1 MSQDNTTIDSNLY
14 DRQIRTYGIEAVK
27 KLTSSSVL
35 IYGLENGLGTEI
47 AKNLALGGIR
57 NIYLF
62 DEYPIQKSDLETG
75 FYYNVNNIGL
85 IRSEI
90 LANKVSELNP
100 YVNVKSVCSIN
111 QDQNV
116 TILINQPVETINRIS
131 IYCEETSSKMIV
143 LYSRG
148 VSGVIFVNAGKSH
161 LVTDVTGENIEPVQ
175 VGEISPDGKVFCAP
189 NNSHDYQTGD
199 YIRFENL
206 QGENLKQ
213 LSKEWKIKVLNK
225 VTFQLEDFTKI
236 EPFKFVNGTAIH
248 IKKPIIVT
256 HENWLKQLENPTM
269 AFSFDMELGKKL
281 VQTYTKMFRNNLVG
295 LLPYIWSEEMTRFME
310 LNQIELPEYARMFGY
325 EFMPVVSLMGSIC
338 ASEAIKLI
346 TNKYLPINQ
355 WFSWCDPNLL
365 PKQQESEGQTSYGQV
380 WGKEFEEKLMNS
392 KWLMVGSGAIG
403 CEHLKNLAFMN
414 VSNVILTDP
423 DQIEKSNLNRQFLF
437 RSHHIGKA
445 KSETAAAMIQQMRP
459 NMIIKPMLQ
468 KVGIDNMEF
477 TNKIMSNG
485 ITGVLNALDNISARR
500 FMDEQ
505 CFKFGVPLFESGTT
519 GTKGNT
525 QAVIPFVTET
535 YSNSSDPVQEKSF
548 PICTIKSFPNEI
560 HHTIHW
566 AMDQFEFFNRA
577 PTTMNR
583 WIRNP
588 EEIELME
595 PIEKLIAHE
604 DINKFTVKY
613 PTQKLGLRGCAIW
626 AVEMFNHNY
635 NNEIVQLLHTFPPN
649 HEIAEGVPFWS
660 AGKRCP
666 KPIKFDITNQMH
678 LDYVEATTHLLARI
692 SGLDDNFS
700 INKLIKMIEDYEPK
714 EFVPKKMEIAA
725 SDSELEKTNSN
736 RTTSDYPIGKPTEF
750 APFYVPEVFEKDD
763 DRNWHIK
770 WITASSN
777 NRALNYGIPV
787 ADYQETKGIAG
798 RIIPA
803 IATTTSA
810 VSGLILLEML
820 KYLQGHN
827 KVESYRS
834 TFINLAEPLLVYSEP
849 MKAPMIELGG
859 IKLNSWTRFEYTKD
873 STLNEFIKY
882 YEKIFQ
888 TTISSVILGTGLI
901 YMENFETD
909 NLEKKLS
916 QIVKGVMDE
925 VPSVISFILASND
938 INEIPTIRF
947 NMPIDEKTISI

>member
-1 MSQDNTTIDSNLY
+1 MSQVNTSIDSNLY
-14 DRQIRTYGIEAVK
+14 DRQIRTYGMDAVK

-35 IYGLENGLGTEI
+35 IYGLEKGLGTEV

-57 NIYLF
+57 NIYLL

-85 IRSEI
+85 IRSEV
-90 LANKVSELNP
+90 LANRISELNP
-100 YVNVKSVCSIN
+100 YVNVKSVSSYN

-116 TILINQPVETINRIS
+116 TILINQPVQTVNRVS
-131 IYCEETSSKMIV
+131 TYCEENSSKMIV

-148 VSGVIFVNAGKSH
+148 VSGVIFVNAGTSH
-161 LVTDVTGENIEPVQ
+161 TVTDVTGENIEPVQ
-175 VGEISPDGKVFCAP
+175 IGEISSEGKVRCAT

-206 QGENLKQ
+206 QGENLEQ

-225 VTFQLEDFTKI
+225 STFQLEDFQNIK
-236 EPFKFVNGTAIH
+236 PFNFINGTAIY
-248 IKKPIIVT
+248 IKKPKEVK
-256 HENWLKQLENPTM
+256 HENWTQQLENPTI
-269 AFSFDMELGKKL
+269 AFSFDMDLSKKL
-281 VQTYTKMFRNNLVG
+281 VQTYIQMFTNNLVEKM
-295 LLPYIWSEEMTRFME
+295 PRIWSEEMTRFME
-310 LNQIELPEYARMFGY
+310 TNKIILPEYASIFGF
-325 EFMPVVSLMGSIC
+325 EFIPVVSLMGSIC

-355 WFSWCDPNLL
+355 WFSWCDSVLI
-365 PKQQESEGQTSYGQV
+365 PKSNQIDLNVKTSYGQV
-380 WGKEFEEKLMNS
+380 WGKELEDKLMNS
-392 KWLMVGSGAIG
+392 KWFMVGSGAIG

-414 VSNVILTDP
+414 VSNVIVTDP

-437 RSHHIGKA
+437 RSQHIGKS
-445 KSETAAAMIQQMRP
+445 KSETAAAVIQQMRP
-459 NMIIKPMLQ
+459 NMNIKALLH
-468 KVGIDNMEF
+468 KVGNDNMEL
-477 TNKIMSNG
+477 TNQIMSSG
-485 ITGVLNALDNISARR
+485 ITGVLNALDNINARR

-505 CFKFGVPLFESGTT
+505 CLKFSLPLFESGTT

-535 YSNSSDPVQEKSF
+535 YSNSSDPIQEKSF

-577 PTTMNR
+577 PATMNR

-588 EEIELME
+588 EEIESME
-595 PIEKLIAHE
+595 QTEKMTAYE
-604 DINKFTVKY
+604 DINKFTVQY

-626 AVEMFNHNY
+626 AVEMFNQNY
-635 NNEIVQLLHTFPPN
+635 NNNIVQLLHTFPPN
-649 HEIAEGVPFWS
+649 YEIAEGVPFWS

-678 LDYVEATTHLLARI
+678 LDYVEATTHLLARV
-692 SGLDDNFS
+692 SGLSDNFTT
-700 INKLIKMIEDYEPK
+700 NKLIKMIEDYVPK
-714 EFVPKKMEIAA
+714 EFVPKDMEIA
-725 SDSELEKTNSN
+725 SNDSELEKTSSV
-736 RTTSDYPIGKPTEF
+736 RSITDYPIGNSSDFNPIF
-750 APFYVPEVFEKDD
+750 VPETFEKDD
-763 DRNWHIK
+763 DTNWHIK
-770 WITASSN
+770 WITACSN
-777 NRALNYGIPV
+777 NRAVNYGIPI

-834 TFINLAEPLLVYSEP
+834 TFLNLAEPTLVYSEP
-849 MKAPMIELGG
+849 MKAPMIELAG
-859 IKLNSWTRFEYTKD
+859 IKLNSWTRFEYSKD
-873 STLNEFIKY
+873 STLAEFKEY

-888 TTISSVILGTGLI
+888 TSINTIILGTGII
-901 YMENFETD
+901 YMEHLETS
-909 NLEKKLS
+909 NLDRKLS
-916 QIVKGVMDE
+916 QIVKEVMDE
-925 VPSVISFILASND
+925 IPSVISFILASND
-938 INEIPTIRF
+938 LEEIPTITF
-947 NMPIDEKTISI
+947 KMP